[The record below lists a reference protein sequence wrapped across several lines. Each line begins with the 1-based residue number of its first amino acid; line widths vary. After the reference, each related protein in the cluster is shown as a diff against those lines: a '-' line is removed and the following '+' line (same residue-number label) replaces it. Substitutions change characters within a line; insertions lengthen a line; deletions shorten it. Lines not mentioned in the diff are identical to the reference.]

1 MIRATLQQLR
11 VFQAVAE
18 HRNFTRAAEE
28 IHLSQPGV
36 SIQVKRLEEILD
48 TTLFEKM
55 GNQIYLTAEGQA
67 LLETC
72 NQVFENLSGFEE
84 KLKELHGEVTGPLRL
99 SAVTTAKYFLPQY
112 LGGFLRKYP
121 QVVPKLKVS
130 NHERIIER
138 IEANAD
144 DIYIMA
150 TLPARDDL
158 EIHSFLSDQL
168 VVLAHPNHPLA
179 KKKKIKPEQLVS
191 ERIITREPGSGIRV
205 TVEKMFKEQGID
217 IEPYMEL
224 GSGEAI
230 KQAVM
235 SDLGISILSSFSL
248 KLELQSNQLALLN
261 VEGFPLNRNWYA
273 VHLKGKYLSRAA
285 KTFLDYLQQE
295 DFDDILKL
303 IAANDED

>member
-18 HRNFTRAAEE
+18 HRSYTRAAEE

-55 GNQIYLTAEGQA
+55 GNQIFLTAEGKA

-72 NQVFENLSGFEE
+72 RDIFSSLEGFEE
-84 KLKELHGEVTGPLRL
+84 QLKALHGEVTGPLRL

-138 IEANAD
+138 IDANAD

-150 TLPARDDL
+150 TLPPRDD
-158 EIHSFLSDQL
+158 IDVHNFLGDQL

-179 KKKKIKPEQLVS
+179 KHDIVNPEQLVS
-191 ERIITREPGSGIRV
+191 ERIITREPGSGIRQ
-205 TVEKMFKEQGID
+205 TVERFFRERDIH

-248 KLELQSNQLALLN
+248 KLELQSKQLVLLN
-261 VEGFPLNRNWYA
+261 VEGFPVTRHWYA
-273 VHLKGKYLSRAA
+273 VSRKGKSLSRAA

-295 DFDDILKL
+295 NFQDILQL
-303 IAANDED
+303 IAAGD